1 MFYILEAILV
11 GFYTVIIY
19 LILKQ
24 FIGKFYLILLIV
36 GFLKHFLSGILGI
49 HDIYCNYGD
58 TCKSLSHNKYIS
70 NKKNLIRDS
79 IIESLLFLILGFVLS
94 DIIKKNR
101 IILFF
106 IIGFILHI
114 VFEKLTLHKYY
125 CQNICVVK

>member
-1 MFYILEAILV
+1 MEIHVKVYHIIN
-11 GFYTVIIY
+11 IY
-19 LILKQ
+19 LI
-24 FIGKFYLILLIV
+24 
-36 GFLKHFLSGILGI
+36 
-49 HDIYCNYGD
+49 
-58 TCKSLSHNKYIS
+58 
-70 NKKNLIRDS
+70 KNLIRDS